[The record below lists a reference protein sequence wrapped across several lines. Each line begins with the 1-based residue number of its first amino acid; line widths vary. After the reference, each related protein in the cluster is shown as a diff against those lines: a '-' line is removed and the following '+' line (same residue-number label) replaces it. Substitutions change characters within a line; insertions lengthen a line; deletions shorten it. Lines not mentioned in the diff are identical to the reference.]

1 MSSSGAVSRNDP
13 TAEGIL
19 PKVTGTGLA
28 QCRGNGRP
36 RVERKTVLLADDSNT
51 ILMMEKMLL
60 ARENYNLVIAKDGQE
75 AYDMALS
82 EKPNLIVLDVVMP
95 KLTGFEVCQ
104 KLRQQEQTRTTPI
117 LLMTTRGEEEN
128 VKKGYEAGCSDYLTK
143 PINAAEFLA
152 KLRLHLLGNAEASR
166 S

>member
-1 MSSSGAVSRNDP
+1 
-13 TAEGIL
+13 
-19 PKVTGTGLA
+19 
-28 QCRGNGRP
+28 
-36 RVERKTVLLADDSNT
+36 VERKTVLLADDSNT

-75 AYDMALS
+75 AYDLALS

-152 KLRLHLLGNAEASR
+152 KLRLHLLGDAEASR

>member
-1 MSSSGAVSRNDP
+1 
-13 TAEGIL
+13 
-19 PKVTGTGLA
+19 
-28 QCRGNGRP
+28 
-36 RVERKTVLLADDSNT
+36 VERKTVLLADDSNT

>member
-1 MSSSGAVSRNDP
+1 M
-13 TAEGIL
+13 
-19 PKVTGTGLA
+19 
-28 QCRGNGRP
+28 
-36 RVERKTVLLADDSNT
+36 ERKTVLLADDSNT

-75 AYDMALS
+75 AYDLALS

-128 VKKGYEAGCSDYLTK
+128 VKKGYEAGCDDYLTK

>member
-1 MSSSGAVSRNDP
+1 
-13 TAEGIL
+13 
-19 PKVTGTGLA
+19 
-28 QCRGNGRP
+28 
-36 RVERKTVLLADDSNT
+36 VERKTVLLADDSNT

-128 VKKGYEAGCSDYLTK
+128 VKKGYEAGCNDYLTK

-152 KLRLHLLGNAEASR
+152 KLRLHLLGEAEASR

>member
-1 MSSSGAVSRNDP
+1 M
-13 TAEGIL
+13 
-19 PKVTGTGLA
+19 
-28 QCRGNGRP
+28 
-36 RVERKTVLLADDSNT
+36 ERKTVLLADDSNT

-152 KLRLHLLGNAEASR
+152 KLRLHLLGDAEASR

>member
-1 MSSSGAVSRNDP
+1 
-13 TAEGIL
+13 
-19 PKVTGTGLA
+19 
-28 QCRGNGRP
+28 
-36 RVERKTVLLADDSNT
+36 VERKTVLLADDSNT

-128 VKKGYEAGCSDYLTK
+128 VKKGYEAGCDDYLTK

>member
-1 MSSSGAVSRNDP
+1 
-13 TAEGIL
+13 
-19 PKVTGTGLA
+19 
-28 QCRGNGRP
+28 
-36 RVERKTVLLADDSNT
+36 VERKTVLLADDSNT

-152 KLRLHLLGNAEASR
+152 KLRLHLLGDAEASR

>member
-1 MSSSGAVSRNDP
+1 
-13 TAEGIL
+13 
-19 PKVTGTGLA
+19 
-28 QCRGNGRP
+28 
-36 RVERKTVLLADDSNT
+36 VERKTVLLADDSNT

-75 AYDMALS
+75 AYDLALS

-128 VKKGYEAGCSDYLTK
+128 VKKGYEAGCDDYLTK

>member
-1 MSSSGAVSRNDP
+1 M
-13 TAEGIL
+13 
-19 PKVTGTGLA
+19 
-28 QCRGNGRP
+28 
-36 RVERKTVLLADDSNT
+36 ERKTVLLADDSNT

>member
-1 MSSSGAVSRNDP
+1 
-13 TAEGIL
+13 
-19 PKVTGTGLA
+19 
-28 QCRGNGRP
+28 
-36 RVERKTVLLADDSNT
+36 VERKTVLLADDSNT

-128 VKKGYEAGCSDYLTK
+128 VKKGNEAGCSDYLTK

-152 KLRLHLLGNAEASR
+152 KLRLHLLGDAEASR

>member
-1 MSSSGAVSRNDP
+1 
-13 TAEGIL
+13 
-19 PKVTGTGLA
+19 
-28 QCRGNGRP
+28 
-36 RVERKTVLLADDSNT
+36 VERKTVLLADDSNT

-152 KLRLHLLGNAEASR
+152 KLRLHLLGEAEATR

>member
-1 MSSSGAVSRNDP
+1 MKRKK
-13 TAEGIL
+13 IL
-19 PKVTGTGLA
+19 
-28 QCRGNGRP
+28 
-36 RVERKTVLLADDSNT
+36 RVDDSNT

-75 AYDMALS
+75 AYDLALS

-152 KLRLHLLGNAEASR
+152 KLRLHLLGDAEASR

>member
-1 MSSSGAVSRNDP
+1 
-13 TAEGIL
+13 
-19 PKVTGTGLA
+19 
-28 QCRGNGRP
+28 
-36 RVERKTVLLADDSNT
+36 VERKTVLLADDSNT

-60 ARENYNLVIAKDGQE
+60 ARENYNLVIATDGQQ

-104 KLRQQEQTRTTPI
+104 KLRQHEQTRTTPI
-117 LLMTTRGEEEN
+117 LLMTTRGEDEN
-128 VKKGYEAGCSDYLTK
+128 VKKGYEAGCTDYLTK

-152 KLRLHLLGNAEASR
+152 KLRTHLLAGADAGR

>member
-1 MSSSGAVSRNDP
+1 
-13 TAEGIL
+13 
-19 PKVTGTGLA
+19 
-28 QCRGNGRP
+28 
-36 RVERKTVLLADDSNT
+36 VERKTVLLADDSNT

-117 LLMTTRGEEEN
+117 LLMTTRGEEE
-128 VKKGYEAGCSDYLTK
+128 
-143 PINAAEFLA
+143 
-152 KLRLHLLGNAEASR
+152 
-166 S
+166 